1 MFNLRLAFLSLYY
14 HATRTMRKPFVRR
27 WQLRSCVPMTVLMYH
42 HVATEV
48 TASWMTSLRAIRRH
62 VEWLRHHADVVSL
75 EEIQHRLKSGNSRS
89 YPCVAITFDDGYAAN
104 LSEAIPLLLDAGMP
118 FTFFVTVSNLLNG
131 EPFQHD
137 LERGEPSRPLCRREL
152 CDLAAA
158 GVEIGSHGLTH
169 VEFSS
174 LDVKELGREI
184 TESKMILEDILGQ
197 PVRSLAVPYGQPR
210 HMTPDLFRMAREAG
224 YDRVCSAYGGY
235 NIPGQHWFHI
245 RRFHGDDP
253 LIRLL
258 NRVTLD
264 PRLVWQTLYFDPVLN
279 NEHVG
284 LIDSAENQLGLV
296 LSSCDFPSERPKSSS
311 TGDAGAPP
319 MPVVGPSVSS
329 DTTEQP
335 VTNA

>member
-1 MFNLRLAFLSLYY
+1 
-14 HATRTMRKPFVRR
+14 
-27 WQLRSCVPMTVLMYH
+27 MTVLLYH

-48 TASWMTSLRAIRRH
+48 TASWMTSLKAFRRH
-62 VEWLRHHADVVSL
+62 VEWLRHHADVVPL
-75 EEIQHRLKSGNSRS
+75 EEIQHRLMSGNSES

-118 FTFFVTVSNLLNG
+118 FTFFVTVSNLLSG
-131 EPFQHD
+131 EPFRHD
-137 LERGEPSRPLCRREL
+137 LERGEPSRPLSRREL

-169 VEFSS
+169 VDFST

-184 TESKMILEDILGQ
+184 TESKGILEDILGQ

-210 HMTPDLFRMAREAG
+210 QMTPHLFRMAREAG

-235 NIPGQHWFHI
+235 NISGQQWFHI

-253 LIRLL
+253 LIRLI

-279 NEHVG
+279 NEHEG
-284 LIDSAENQLGLV
+284 SKDSAKNQFSV
-296 LSSCDFPSERPKSSS
+296 VSSSDDSPSERPRSFS
-311 TGDAGAPP
+311 TGDAGTRPT
-319 MPVVGPSVSS
+319 PVVVPSMLS

-335 VTNA
+335 VANAWLSRGSR